1 MPSEQSKHTR
11 SALYN
16 VNNVVCGLATIPR
29 QVKDVL
35 SLMSSPLLSQSAFNY
50 ILHFELQIRKKG
62 EHFVAL
68 VALLLHLR
76 INPTRDYINSFLK
89 KKSPLL

>member
-1 MPSEQSKHTR
+1 MASERSKPTHGV
-11 SALYN
+11 LYN
-16 VNNVVCGLATIPR
+16 VNNVVCGLAAIPC

-35 SLMSSPLLSQSAFNY
+35 SLMSSPLLSQSVFNY

-68 VALLLHLR
+68 MALLLHSR

-89 KKSPLL
+89 NFPLL